1 MLQAIFATERIDM
14 ALSARQRFLS
24 YVRGTPGA
32 RPVVSPFLPHPDVV
46 RAALAYLGLPVLE
59 HDPVANEICLAHA
72 LDYEPMFM
80 TDCPGIIF
88 PWVLD
93 EHRSDDHWQI
103 YTLATP
109 SGEWQRRVS
118 RALGQWGD
126 DSGFPVKTK
135 QDHRRILEVCAAIG
149 EREEEIRR
157 YFRDWR
163 SRVGDEGVIVIGHPH
178 VTWLAYQISQQ
189 NLIYH
194 YGDHF
199 ETFRRSEEA
208 IFRAALFV
216 FQIAMEEGVDF
227 MSESCYGMEM
237 NSPARF
243 DEDDLPYL
251 KRLAD
256 WTHQRGGLFW
266 YHNCG
271 ATRRLI
277 LAGRLNA
284 FHPDVL
290 ETVAP
295 PPEGDNDLAESRRYL
310 DPAIC
315 SKGNL
320 SLCTLR
326 DGTVEQVILE
336 TREMVSATRGYRHIH
351 STADAVLPGTAPEN
365 LIAFVRTARV
375 VSEPSFISTGLAVP
389 C

>member
-1 MLQAIFATERIDM
+1 MTV
-14 ALSARQRFLS
+14 SARERFLS

-32 RPVVSPFLPHPDVV
+32 RPVVSPFLPHPDVI
-46 RAALAYLGLPVLE
+46 RATLAHLGLPASE
-59 HDPVANEICLAHA
+59 DDRIENEIRLAQA

-80 TDCPGIIF
+80 TDCPGLIF
-88 PWVLD
+88 PWRLD
-93 EHRSDDHWQI
+93 EARSDDDWQL

-126 DSGFPVKTK
+126 DSGFPVKTPE
-135 QDHRRILEVCAAIG
+135 DHDRIMEVCAAIA
-149 EREEEIRR
+149 EREYEIRR

-163 SRVGDEGVIVIGHPH
+163 SRVGEEGVIVIGHPH

-194 YGDHF
+194 YGDHR
-199 ETFRRSEEA
+199 EIFRRSEEA
-208 IFRAALFV
+208 IYRAALYV
-216 FQIAMEEGVDF
+216 FLIAMEEGIDF

-251 KRLAD
+251 VRLSD

-271 ATRRLI
+271 TTRRLI
-277 LAGRLNA
+277 LSGRFNA

-295 PPEGDNDLAESRRYL
+295 LPEGDNDRRYL
-310 DPAIC
+310 DAAIC
-315 SKGNL
+315 TKGNL
-320 SLCTLR
+320 SLRTLR
-326 DGTVEQVILE
+326 DGNAEQVAAE
-336 TREMVSATRGYRHIH
+336 TREIVSATRGYRHIH
-351 STADAVLPGTAPEN
+351 STADAVLPGTPAEN
-365 LIAFVRTARV
+365 LIAFVETARV
-375 VSEPSFISTGLAVP
+375 VSQLPR
-389 C
+389 